1 MKKEINIGDLIYSEL
16 LDELGTVIID
26 NYKYKFLSFTDFTTS
41 KSYESIDKLVDDYM
55 CTFSREKGS
64 ARFVPSYIRLY

>member
-41 KSYESIDKLVDDYM
+41 KSYKSIDNLVDDYM
-55 CTFSREKGS
+55 CTFSRSKGDIS
-64 ARFVPSYIRLY
+64 FIPSYMHLY

>member
-41 KSYESIDKLVDDYM
+41 KSYKSIDRLVDDYM
-55 CTFSREKGS
+55 CTFSRPKGDVS
-64 ARFVPSYIRLY
+64 FIPSYMHLY